1 MHPRTMSDQAY
12 DLRQLAMRFRP
23 APPSRVRR
31 AAVLAVVGGTANVG
45 ATTVAMG
52 LVAALAESGRQ
63 SLFVAA
69 DSCGAQTAMADQLLD
84 AVDRRLIEAELVV
97 FDAGYTINEAVGRIC
112 RRADRVLIVTTP
124 EPSDVL
130 NAFATIE
137 SLTAGAARGASG
149 GVEDRKVPA
158 LPTAKHDSRFHL
170 LINMSPSAAA
180 ADSAHARLA
189 WAARRLLG
197 VRLRSAGYI
206 QREKAALPEGISRF
220 CLNLRALSV
229 DTIRE
234 LLVSDCLLNWRR
246 RGKFNGNPIEA
257 FAEQLEM
264 DF

>member
-52 LVAALAESGRQ
+52 L
-63 SLFVAA
+63 VAA